1 MPRNY
6 LIENVELNWARLST
20 PVSPFGTPQ
29 WELQIATT
37 DPVLAGQMGEN
48 NLNVKEKDGKY
59 VVALKRKAVKADGNP
74 MTPVRVVDAQK
85 NPITDTNS
93 IGNGSKG
100 NVIVWQAEYETM
112 GRSGVSN
119 LSLIHISSP
128 RDRQKSRMP
137 SSA

>member
-1 MPRNY
+1 MPNNY
-6 LIENVELNWARLST
+6 LIENVELNWARLSA
-20 PVSPFGTPQ
+20 PVTPFGNGTAQ

-59 VVALKRKAVKADGNP
+59 VVALKRKAIKADGIP

-85 NPITDTNS
+85 NPIADSSS

-100 NVIVWQAEYETM
+100 NVIVWQYDYEYAGKKGIANSLTA
-112 GRSGVSN
+112 VSYTH
-119 LSLIHISSP
+119 LTLPTILLV
-128 RDRQKSRMP
+128 
-137 SSA
+137 